1 MKKGTVDNV
10 ITKIAKK
17 EGIKE
22 SEVREEM
29 EKAILLGFLNR
40 ETRTN
45 WEKIFGVGRLPD
57 PEEFIAKISVIV
69 AK

>member
-10 ITKIAKK
+10 IIKIAKK

-40 ETRTN
+40 ETRNN
-45 WEKIFGVGRLPD
+45 WEKIFGVGRLPS
-57 PEEFIAKISVIV
+57 PEEFITKMSVIV